1 MSLCDSKLPITE
13 SNGIVQKACHHA
25 DEKQSSNWRRHS
37 PTSPTTSSAT
47 PEPRR
52 LLYCRAC
59 RTEQDLHHTSDAES
73 ANSLTQIQ
81 LLQQE
86 TISTHVEAL
95 RLGQVDVLL
104 DTTASEHVDDPATP
118 AAPPPP
124 STLPDA
130 LFEVRS
136 SPLGGS
142 GVFALQD
149 LAFGQQILSETAL
162 LYADKINLYE
172 EVDKLDPASRKLF
185 DDLHAFKRTS
195 STDAIAARFWTNWS
209 PWYTSSFKTAHGS
222 GIFPLSARFNHACRG
237 TNNVDFTLPSF
248 GTVPFAD
255 TKVVTTHLVMRICS
269 PHGVKA
275 GEELTIAYGPPPD
288 VLLLNWGFQCR
299 CGGCESG
306 GLSDEQVEDLLSN
319 DPWAFYRSKNNSSRS
334 IKVDN
339 SGSDGGGDGSDSAI
353 GKDYYA
359 ALTWLGNSKG
369 EGNSLVWRVPKSC
382 GKPSAQW

>member
-195 STDAIAARFWTNWS
+195 STDAIAARFWTNWYVVLDQHTHVNTYAS
-209 PWYTSSFKTAHGS
+209 LSESKSSFPALV
-222 GIFPLSARFNHACRG
+222 IFSWCRHAKPL
-237 TNNVDFTLPSF
+237 TL
-248 GTVPFAD
+248 
-255 TKVVTTHLVMRICS
+255 KVALVY
-269 PHGVKA
+269 
-275 GEELTIAYGPPPD
+275 EQ
-288 VLLLNWGFQCR
+288 FQ
-299 CGGCESG
+299 
-306 GLSDEQVEDLLSN
+306 
-319 DPWAFYRSKNNSSRS
+319 
-334 IKVDN
+334 
-339 SGSDGGGDGSDSAI
+339 DGS
-353 GKDYYA
+353 
-359 ALTWLGNSKG
+359 W
-369 EGNSLVWRVPKSC
+369 
-382 GKPSAQW
+382 